1 MVTTPPSPHST
12 EAMVRVI
19 QTALTPAFILA
30 GLASLLNVLSV
41 RLGRVS
47 DRVDR
52 LADQQS
58 GDAAVLRRLR
68 VRSQLLD
75 SATAI
80 GSLSGVVLALA
91 VFAMFFAALTD
102 AAADALAYGLFI
114 GALACLIVSL
124 LLFIAEVLM
133 AGHDL
138 RRSTRR

>member
-1 MVTTPPSPHST
+1 MAVTPPSVHAT

-30 GLASLLNVLSV
+30 GLANLLSVLST

-52 LADQQS
+52 LAEERSIDVE
-58 GDAAVLRRLR
+58 VLRRLR
-68 VRSQLLD
+68 IRSQLLD
-75 SATAI
+75 AATVVGA
-80 GSLSGVVLALA
+80 LSGVVLALA

-102 AAADALAYGLFI
+102 AAADTLAYGLFV

-124 LLFIAEVLM
+124 LLFIGEVLM